1 MKMKPSPPSF
11 FLKYQFL
18 LVPLRSQASQKT
30 AAVRKP
36 LCVERFFWVSF
47 SLVRFFLTRK
57 RKEHPRRSGQ
67 YKPLIKGSTRPGKK
81 PGLPKNGSRAHAPV
95 RGAFFLVS
103 FSLLPFFLTRK
114 RKEHPRRSLRHRQQS
129 HL

>member
-36 LCVERFFWVSF
+36 SAWSVFLGVLFFGSF
-47 SLVRFFLTRK
+47 LFD
-57 RKEHPRRSGQ
+57 
-67 YKPLIKGSTRPGKK
+67 KK
-81 PGLPKNGSRAHAPV
+81 K
-95 RGAFFLVS
+95 
-103 FSLLPFFLTRK
+103 K
-114 RKEHPRRSLRHRQQS
+114 
-129 HL
+129 